1 LPDIINH
8 IIIIAMLPLKIATRF
23 MKSGKG
29 QTALIVFG
37 IAIAVSVQT
46 FVGLL
51 IIGLQISLINST
63 IGNQPQITIR
73 PAGDTNTIKN
83 WDTII
88 YRINDIDDLDT
99 ISVVATGNAL
109 VPYENS
115 TLPILM
121 QGLDLRS
128 ADLIYGISESIY
140 RGEAPTSR
148 KQVMIG
154 RDLAEELDIVVGDK
168 LPVLIPDGGV
178 YDFELSGLYDL
189 GIETLNRSWVLT
201 NLITVQRL
209 FGYGNR
215 ITEIIMTVDREE
227 LFNADQIASQIETT
241 IDNEDIE
248 VINWKDQNKELLSG
262 LQGQSISS
270 GVIQGVV
277 LASVVVAISSVLS
290 ITVLQKSRQ
299 LGILKAMGI
308 SDRNASL
315 IFVFQG
321 LLIGLIGAVIGIA
334 FGFGLLYAFTTFTA
348 SPGGEPLI
356 ELYIDYNF
364 IIRSWVIAV
373 SSSTLAGLI
382 PARRSLKLNPVD
394 VIREG

>member
-1 LPDIINH
+1 MFPLR
-8 IIIIAMLPLKIATRF
+8 IAVRF
-23 MKSGKG
+23 LKSGKD

-37 IAIAVSVQT
+37 IAIAVSVQI

-51 IIGLQISLINST
+51 IIGLQINLINST

-73 PAGDTNTIKN
+73 PAGDSTSIRDWEATIFQIQN
-83 WDTII
+83 
-88 YRINDIDDLDT
+88 IDGLDK
-99 ISVVATGNAL
+99 ISILASGNAL
-109 VPYENS
+109 IPKENITS
-115 TLPILM
+115 PIIV
-121 QGLDLRS
+121 QGFDLQS
-128 ADLIYGISESIY
+128 ADPIYGISDSIY
-140 RGEAPTSR
+140 RGELPKSR

-154 RDLAEELDIVVGDK
+154 RDLAEELDTNIGEK
-168 LPVLIPDGGV
+168 LPVIIADGADYV
-178 YDFELSGLYDL
+178 FEISGLYDL
-189 GIETLNRSWVLT
+189 GIESINKSWVIA
-201 NLITVQRL
+201 NLVTAQGL
-209 FGYGNR
+209 FDYGNR
-215 ITEIIMTVDREE
+215 ITEIIMTVEQESIFD
-227 LFNADQIASQIETT
+227 ADQIASRIQKAVS
-241 IDNEDIE
+241 NKDIE
-248 VINWKDQNKELLSG
+248 VTNWKEQNEELLSG
-262 LQGQSISS
+262 LEGQTISS

-308 SDRNASL
+308 GDRDASL

-321 LLIGLIGAVIGIA
+321 LLIGLIGAVIGVA
-334 FGFGLLYAFTTFTA
+334 FGLGLLYAFTTFTA
-348 SPGGEPLI
+348 EPSGEPLI
-356 ELYIDYNF
+356 ELYIDYGF